1 MPTAATATVETASL
15 PFRAITPRFGAE
27 LAGVHLLDMSDAE
40 VAALQKL
47 AGERGV
53 VVVRDQ
59 VMTAQQQAA
68 FVHRLGTPTMYPVRD
83 PAVPPELLVIHAD
96 ERSKGVAGEGW
107 HSDIS
112 SDRTPPSLS
121 MLRMEITPDSGG
133 DTLFADMYQA
143 FDTLSAEMRQFLLRL
158 TARHDPVGHHLYL
171 SRQKALH
178 ELPSQVHPVIRTH
191 PLTGRKALYVNPGF
205 VGRIVELSKRESAS
219 LLSMLAEHVALGV
232 NFQIRVH
239 WQPHT
244 VVFWDNRCVQH
255 HAAWDYY
262 PQVRHGYRATVI
274 GEQPYL
280 EA

>member
-1 MPTAATATVETASL
+1 MNTATEHLSL
-15 PFRAITPRFGAE
+15 SYRAITPRLGAE
-27 LAGVHLLDMSDAE
+27 LIHVNLLDMSDAE
-40 VAALQKL
+40 VAALQQI
-47 AGERGV
+47 AAERGV

-59 VMTAQQQAA
+59 VMTLAQQAS
-68 FVHRLGTPTMYPVRD
+68 FVHRLGTPTLYPVKD
-83 PAVPPELLVIHAD
+83 PAVPPELITIHAD
-96 ERSKGVAGEGW
+96 EKSKRVAGEGW

-112 SDRTPPSLS
+112 SERNPPSLS
-121 MLRMEITPDSGG
+121 MLRMEITPDCGG

-143 FDTLSAEMRQFLLRL
+143 FETLSPEMRQFLMRL
-158 TARHDPVGHHLYL
+158 TARHDPIGHYLYQ
-171 SRQKALH
+171 SRIKALH

-205 VGRIVELSKRESAS
+205 VRRIVELSEPESSA
-219 LLSMLAEHVALGV
+219 LLAMLADHVALGV
-232 NFQIRVH
+232 NFQIRVQ

-262 PQVRHGYRATVI
+262 PQVRHGYRATVV
-274 GEQPYL
+274 GEVPYL